1 MTNGEDFVVN
11 VDLDLAASDILT
23 RGDEFARFE
32 GRRKEVRAMATGRRF
47 GSSVS
52 TSAMWR
58 STSPASPAFAS
69 G

>member
-1 MTNGEDFVVN
+1 MTDGEDFVVN

-32 GRRKEVRAMATGRRF
+32 GRRKEVRAMATGRRIWVVREHV
-47 GSSVS
+47 SYVEEYVARQPSVCV
-52 TSAMWR
+52 
-58 STSPASPAFAS
+58 